1 MTGQP
6 HEGAA
11 LASPAD
17 WWRPLAPSSA
27 HLPAE
32 RASVGPSAS
41 RLAYGALIT
50 FICVLLLA
58 PQNVFPFLGTIRLA
72 MLAGALAIVAHV
84 RDRFELGLPLTR
96 PVVEMRLVGWLLLWS
111 VFTMPFSLWPGGSLA
126 LLLGLFVKALAVF
139 WLIGNLVDT
148 RVRLRGM
155 AQTLVVLTVVLGL
168 VGISNYLSGVFGPTQ
183 DIRILGHD
191 AGLTR
196 NPNDLA
202 LMINLII
209 PVSVALLLS
218 ASTVLGRIVL
228 AAAIAVQVSA
238 VVLTFSRAG
247 FLTLAAALSL
257 FGLRLLGR
265 PSRVLVFVAIGG
277 ALLALPLVPE
287 SYTDRILTMGSVD
300 ADVTGSA
307 RARWTGTV
315 AAVEHAVQNPLMGAG
330 LGMNILVLNESV
342 GATWRSV
349 HNIYLEFAVDL
360 GLPGLAIFLL
370 ILRACWRSARVA
382 RKSADP
388 QVAQL
393 AEGIEISLAAFSV
406 AAFFHPA
413 AYTFYFYV
421 IAGLAVAARTVGG
434 YGRVAPR

>member
-1 MTGQP
+1 MTSQP
-6 HEGAA
+6 FEGAA
-11 LASPAD
+11 RASPAD
-17 WWRPLAPSSA
+17 WWRPLSPAR
-27 HLPAE
+27 LPAE
-32 RASVGPSAS
+32 GVLVGPGAS
-41 RLAYGALIT
+41 PLAYGALVT

-58 PQNVFPFLGTIRLA
+58 PQNVFPVLGTIRLA

-96 PVVEMRLVGWLLLWS
+96 PVREMRLAGWLLLWS
-111 VFTMPFSLWPGGSLA
+111 VLTMPFSLWPGGSLA
-126 LLLGLFVKALAVF
+126 LLLGLFIKALAVF

-148 RVRLRGM
+148 RLRLRGM
-155 AQTLVVLTVVLGL
+155 AVTLVVLTVILGL

-202 LMINLII
+202 LMLNLII
-209 PVSVALLLS
+209 PLSVALLLS
-218 ASTVLGRIVL
+218 ASGFLTRALL
-228 AAAIAVQVSA
+228 TAAIAIQVSA

-247 FLTLAAALSL
+247 FLTLATSL
-257 FGLRLLGR
+257 GAFGLRLLGR
-265 PSRVLVFVAIGG
+265 PSRSFVFAALGG

-307 RARWTGTV
+307 PARWTGTV
-315 AAVEHAVQNPLMGAG
+315 AAIEHAVENPLLGAG

-370 ILRACWRSARVA
+370 VLHACWRSARAA

-388 QVAQL
+388 EVAQL
-393 AEGIEISLAAFSV
+393 SEGIEISLIAFSV

-421 IAGLAVAARTVGG
+421 IAGLAVAARSVGG
-434 YGRVAPR
+434 YGRAAAV

>member
-1 MTGQP
+1 MTSQP
-6 HEGAA
+6 LEGVAR
-11 LASPAD
+11 ASPAD
-17 WWRPLAPSSA
+17 WWRPLS
-27 HLPAE
+27 PARLAAE
-32 RASVGPSAS
+32 GAVVGPSAS
-41 RLAYGALIT
+41 PLAYGALMT

-58 PQNVFPFLGTIRLA
+58 PQNVFPVLGTIRLA

-96 PVVEMRLVGWLLLWS
+96 PVREMRLVGWLLLWS
-111 VFTMPFSLWPGGSLA
+111 VLTMPFSLWPGGSLA

-148 RVRLRGM
+148 RLRLRGM
-155 AQTLVVLTVVLGL
+155 ALTLVVLTVILGL
-168 VGISNYLSGVFGPTQ
+168 VGISNYLTGVFGPTQ

-202 LMINLII
+202 LMLNLII

-218 ASTVLGRIVL
+218 ASGLL
-228 AAAIAVQVSA
+228 ARALLAGAVAIQVSA

-247 FLTLAAALSL
+247 FLTLATSL
-257 FGLRLLGR
+257 AVFGLRILGR
-265 PSRVLVFVAIGG
+265 PSRIIVFAALGG

-315 AAVEHAVQNPLMGAG
+315 AAIEHAVENPLLGAG

-360 GLPGLAIFLL
+360 GLPGLGIFLL
-370 ILRACWRSARVA
+370 ALHACWRSARAA

-388 QVAQL
+388 EVAQL
-393 AEGIEISLAAFSV
+393 AEGIEISLIAFSV

-421 IAGLAVAARTVGG
+421 IAGLAVAARSVGG
-434 YGRVAPR
+434 YGRAAAV